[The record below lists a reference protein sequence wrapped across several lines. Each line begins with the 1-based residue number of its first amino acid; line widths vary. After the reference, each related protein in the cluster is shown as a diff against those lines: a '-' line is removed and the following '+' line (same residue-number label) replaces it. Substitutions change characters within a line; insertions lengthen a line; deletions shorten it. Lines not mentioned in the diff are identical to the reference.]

1 MKRVEN
7 KVLPRTVHMAFN
19 ILEYLNIWKYLN
31 SRTKLMPSACSISI
45 MQLKHAQTSSHVLP
59 PQSAAGPTMNSS
71 CTQKIHVNHSSCRL
85 YIYDKIRS
93 CKLLHS
99 VHSVFGINVYQC
111 LPHIATS
118 DLHSAI
124 ATNTRQV
131 RMKRTLMF
139 GKCTCKL

>member
-7 KVLPRTVHMAFN
+7 KACLLN
-19 ILEYLNIWKYLN
+19 ILQYLEYLNIWKYLN

-45 MQLKHAQTSSHVLP
+45 MQLKHVQTSSHVLP

-85 YIYDKIRS
+85 YIDKIRS